1 MTDSKLTEGLRIK
14 SRRGPQ
20 DKDIK
25 GIAYDSRR
33 VKKDFLFVAVRGLSV
48 DGHDFIEDAISR
60 GASAVVAEHAVE
72 LKRARQLAGQDDI
85 TFFEVP
91 DSREAL
97 ALISASFYGHPSKR
111 LSLVGITGTNGKT
124 TTSYITKSII
134 EAGGKSSGLLGTI
147 CYMTGNGITNA
158 FNTTPESMD
167 LQRYLSEMVDNQ
179 MEYAVI
185 EVSSHALSMSRV
197 EGCSFRTAAF
207 TNFTQD
213 HLDFHGTM
221 DAYYKA
227 KSRLFHYI
235 SKDGSAV
242 LNIDDPMI
250 RPLARTLNC
259 NVITCGIDEG
269 AMIRAE
275 NIRSEK
281 SEHRTQNTEH
291 RSAMQYG
298 LSFDVRTPKSRFSI
312 NSSLIGRF
320 NVYNILTA
328 IGIAYSL
335 GFNDEVIRQGI
346 KHARPVD
353 GRFENIAEGQDFL
366 CIVDY
371 AHTEDALRKLIEEAR
386 VITGK
391 RVITVFGCGGDRDR
405 TKRPL
410 MGGVATE
417 LSDLVVVTSDNPR
430 SEGPSEI
437 IKDIL
442 RGVKKNNYT
451 IQPARAE
458 AIREAIAMAQQG
470 DTVLIAG
477 KGHENYQEV
486 NGVRHHFSDK
496 EIAREAIN
504 NRLKE
509 HRTENT
515 EK

>member
-1 MTDSKLTEGLRIK
+1 MIDLKLTEGLRIK
-14 SRRGPQ
+14 SRLGPQ

-48 DGHDFIEDAISR
+48 DGHNYIEDAISR
-60 GASAVVAEHAVE
+60 GAAAVVAEHAVD
-72 LKRARQLAGQDDI
+72 LKRARQLAGQDEI
-85 TFFEVP
+85 TFIEVT

-111 LSLVGITGTNGKT
+111 LSLIGITGTNGKT

-134 EAGGKSSGLLGTI
+134 EAGGKTSGLLGTI
-147 CYMTGNGITNA
+147 CYMTGDGITNA

-167 LQRYLSEMVDNQ
+167 LQRYLSEMVNNQ
-179 MEYAVI
+179 MQYAVI

-197 EGCSFRTAAF
+197 AGCSFRTAAF

-221 DAYYKA
+221 DEYYNA
-227 KSRLFHYI
+227 KSRLFNYLG
-235 SKDGSAV
+235 KGGSAV

-250 RPLARTLNC
+250 SPLARTLNC
-259 NVITCGIDEG
+259 NVVTCGIEED

-275 NIRSEK
+275 NIRETGIRGK
-281 SEHRTQNTEH
+281 GQGVRGGTFG
-291 RSAMQYG
+291 M
-298 LSFDVRTPKSRFSI
+298 SFDVRAPDGGFEIK
-312 NSSLIGRF
+312 SSLIGRF
-320 NVYNILTA
+320 NVYNILMS

-335 GFNDEVIRQGI
+335 GFKEDVIRNGI
-346 KHARPVD
+346 KHAGPVD
-353 GRFENIAEGQDFL
+353 GRFENIDEGQDFL

-391 RVITVFGCGGDRDR
+391 RIITVFGCGGDRDR
-405 TKRPL
+405 SKRPV

-417 LSDLVVVTSDNPR
+417 LSDLAIITSDNPR

-451 IQPARAE
+451 VQPVRDE
-458 AIREAIAMAQQG
+458 AIREAISMAKEG

-496 EIAREAIN
+496 ETAIEAIN

-509 HRTENT
+509 HRPQNA

>member
-1 MTDSKLTEGLRIK
+1 MTDLKLTEGLRIK
-14 SRRGPQ
+14 SRTGPQ
-20 DKDIK
+20 DKEIK

-48 DGHDFIEDAISR
+48 DGHDYIEDAISR
-60 GASAVVAEHAVE
+60 GAAAVIAEHAVE
-72 LKRARQLAGQDDI
+72 LKRARQLAGQDEI
-85 TFFEVP
+85 SFIEVP

-97 ALISASFYGHPSKR
+97 ALISASYYGHPSKS

-124 TTSYITKSII
+124 TTSYLTKSII
-134 EAGGKSSGLLGTI
+134 EAGGKTSGLLGTI
-147 CYMTGNGITNA
+147 CYMTGNGTTNA

-167 LQRYLSEMVDNQ
+167 LQRYLSEMVNNR

-185 EVSSHALSMSRV
+185 EVSSHALSLKRV

-221 DAYYKA
+221 DEYYKA
-227 KSRLFHYI
+227 KSRLFNYLV
-235 SKDGSAV
+235 KDGDAV

-250 RPLARTLNC
+250 RTLAHTLNC

-269 AMIRAE
+269 AMIKAE
-275 NIRSEK
+275 NIRETGTGGQCPGVK
-281 SEHRTQNTEH
+281 GCRFG
-291 RSAMQYG
+291 M
-298 LSFDVRTPKSRFSI
+298 SFDVRTPDGGFEISTSM
-312 NSSLIGRF
+312 LGRF
-320 NVYNILTA
+320 NVYNILTS

-335 GFNDEVIRQGI
+335 GFNEDTIQQGI
-346 KHARPVD
+346 KHAKPVD
-353 GRFENIAEGQDFL
+353 GRFESIDEGQDFL

-386 VITGK
+386 ALTGK

-405 TKRPL
+405 TKRPV

-417 LSDLVVVTSDNPR
+417 LSDLAVITSDNPR
-430 SEGPSEI
+430 SEGPLEI
-437 IKDIL
+437 IKDIVK
-442 RGVKKNNYT
+442 GVKKSNYT
-451 IQPARAE
+451 IQPVRDE
-458 AIREAIAMAQQG
+458 AIREAISMAKEG

-496 EIAREAIN
+496 EIAREAIS
-504 NRLKE
+504 NRLNK
-509 HRTENT
+509 HRDRNA
-515 EK
+515 KK

>member
-158 FNTTPESMD
+158 LNTTPESMD

-197 EGCSFRTAAF
+197 E
-207 TNFTQD
+207 
-213 HLDFHGTM
+213 
-221 DAYYKA
+221 
-227 KSRLFHYI
+227 
-235 SKDGSAV
+235 
-242 LNIDDPMI
+242 
-250 RPLARTLNC
+250 
-259 NVITCGIDEG
+259 
-269 AMIRAE
+269 
-275 NIRSEK
+275 
-281 SEHRTQNTEH
+281 
-291 RSAMQYG
+291 
-298 LSFDVRTPKSRFSI
+298 
-312 NSSLIGRF
+312 
-320 NVYNILTA
+320 
-328 IGIAYSL
+328 
-335 GFNDEVIRQGI
+335 
-346 KHARPVD
+346 
-353 GRFENIAEGQDFL
+353 
-366 CIVDY
+366 
-371 AHTEDALRKLIEEAR
+371 
-386 VITGK
+386 
-391 RVITVFGCGGDRDR
+391 
-405 TKRPL
+405 
-410 MGGVATE
+410 
-417 LSDLVVVTSDNPR
+417 
-430 SEGPSEI
+430 
-437 IKDIL
+437 
-442 RGVKKNNYT
+442 
-451 IQPARAE
+451 
-458 AIREAIAMAQQG
+458 
-470 DTVLIAG
+470 
-477 KGHENYQEV
+477 
-486 NGVRHHFSDK
+486 
-496 EIAREAIN
+496 
-504 NRLKE
+504 
-509 HRTENT
+509 
-515 EK
+515 